1 MPSKKTDVVVPD
13 TKMTAIELV
22 RSRLEHLR
30 VSGTHLFRCVS
41 VDKTTKEIID
51 ETPNEV
57 CSAGHKTSPS
67 GRNNY
72 DYSTGKYKNDLRNYD
87 DNVIFGLVYNGE
99 SPKNSCS
106 PTGKLKGGEVSLA
119 WLKFI
124 LDPVES
130 PWRDA
135 LSAVTNAQDTDWI
148 NEAGGLIFEGFKIGG
163 NAMGGLVIA
172 SRFCQEHH
180 DKAQFW
186 HKLVLDGMHPR
197 LAYIVAC
204 TCNTKGNKV
213 TLDGH
218 MPLSS
223 PSKLWAKACWE
234 LKADVGAPV
243 SKSGYTGGDG
253 LYNDKNSA
261 EYKAYYGYNPDAKGA
276 KYSYGD
282 LNKVI
287 EQIKEDVGY
296 A

>member
-1 MPSKKTDVVVPD
+1 MSDDYKALLK
-13 TKMTAIELV
+13 
-22 RSRLEHLR
+22 SRLEFLR
-30 VSGTHLFRCVS
+30 LSGTHLFRSVS
-41 VDKTTKEIID
+41 VDKKTAEVFN
-51 ETPNEV
+51 ETPNEI
-57 CSAGHKTSPS
+57 CSAGHKPSPS

-72 DYSTGKYKNDLRNYD
+72 DYNTGKYTSKRRSYD
-87 DNVIFGLVYNGE
+87 DTVSFGLAFNGQ
-99 SPKNSCS
+99 SPANTGA

-135 LSAVTNAQDTDWI
+135 LKAVKNADDVDWI
-148 NEAGGLIFEGFKIGG
+148 NEAGGLIFEDFDVGG
-163 NAMGGLVIA
+163 NAMGGLVI
-172 SRFCQEHH
+172 STRFCQEHNS
-180 DKAQFW
+180 KAQFW

-204 TCNTKGNKV
+204 TCNASGNKV

-223 PSKLWAKACWE
+223 PSMLWAKACWE
-234 LKADVGAPV
+234 LQSNVGELV

-253 LYNDKNSA
+253 LYNDKKSA
-261 EYKAYYGYNPDAKGA
+261 AYKAYYGYDARSAAPKFKFGNVQ
-276 KYSYGD
+276 D
-282 LNKVI
+282 VI
-287 EQIKEDVGY
+287 KQVKEVVGY